1 MNPFVTV
8 FRYLPHARQRMR
20 RLIVLATFL
29 GYPLVLL
36 GYGGLVAPG
45 RLSTVVWAPISIAL
59 MSMTI
64 LGTFAIYGFARDRA
78 SLQVESLDERQ
89 RELRDTAYV
98 RSYVVLSTV
107 VAALV
112 GVAAIWA
119 TFFGP
124 IRFDFSDMASW
135 LVAFVVFL
143 PILPSAV
150 LAWIEPDVP
159 SDEPSDEAF
168 RA

>member
-1 MNPFVTV
+1 MNPFVTA
-8 FRYLPHARQRMR
+8 FRYLPHARQRTR
-20 RLIVLATFL
+20 RLIVLAAFL

-45 RLSTVVWAPISIAL
+45 RLSSTVWAPIAIVL

-64 LGTFAIYGFARDRA
+64 FGTFAIYGFARDRA
-78 SLQVESLDERQ
+78 SLKVESLDERQ

-107 VAALV
+107 IATFV
-112 GVAAIWA
+112 GVFAIWA

-124 IRFDFSDMASW
+124 ISFDFGDMASW
-135 LVAFVVFL
+135 LVAFAIFL
-143 PILPSAV
+143 PILPSAA
-150 LAWIEPDVP
+150 LAWIEP
-159 SDEPSDEAF
+159 DEPSDEAF